1 MKYFT
6 HLHLHTSYSLNSG
19 TIKIDDLI
27 NIAKKKN
34 IFLIEDWETLDDHS
48 KYAAWRAETGL
59 ADIMEPLLDGGSK
72 ALKMIRCGSSLEI

>member
-27 NIAKKKN
+27 NTAKKRNISSLAMTDHLN
-34 IFLIEDWETLDDHS
+34 IFGAVKFYNKFAPSLSQSHKWLENDRLTNKFI
-48 KYAAWRAETGL
+48 
-59 ADIMEPLLDGGSK
+59 LLSPR
-72 ALKMIRCGSSLEI
+72 L